1 MMSRLLRK
9 ATDPA
14 SLHSSVMP
22 APALI
27 LAPGQFNARR
37 AKTAFG
43 LIRGT
48 SRYEILGVIDPDQ
61 VGLDAG
67 VVVDGTPRGI
77 PIFASVAEA
86 CQQVRIHPEWAIIGI
101 TQHGGRLSDPIK
113 EILTATVQAGVGLVN
128 GLHEPLS
135 ELPELCLLAEQKG
148 VELLDIRKSRPWHEL
163 RFWSGTI
170 RTVRAPRIAVLG
182 TDCALGKRTTTYW
195 LWELCNASGIRTE
208 MIYTG
213 QTGWLLGM
221 EYGFILDA
229 TMNDFVTGELEAE
242 IVRCDQEQS
251 PDLILLEGQSALRN
265 PAGPCG
271 AEYLCSAEA
280 KGVIF
285 QHAPGRTYFRGIE
298 RLKWSIPS
306 LENELALIRQY
317 GATPLGI
324 TLNAEGLSPD
334 EARSV
339 QQDYERTLG
348 LPVLLPLEE
357 GLDRLLPTVQSF
369 LAHPDT
375 H

>member
-1 MMSRLLRK
+1 
-9 ATDPA
+9 
-14 SLHSSVMP
+14 MP
-22 APALI
+22 DPALI
-27 LAPGQFNARR
+27 LAPGQFNAHR

-43 LIRGT
+43 LIRGS
-48 SRYEILGVIDPDQ
+48 SRYEILGVVDPDQ
-61 VGLDAG
+61 AGRDAG

-77 PIFASVAEA
+77 PVFGSVAEA
-86 CQQVRIHPEWAIIGI
+86 CQQVRIHPKWAIIGI

-135 ELPELCLLAEQKG
+135 DLPELCQLAEQKD

-163 RFWSGTI
+163 RFWSGAI

-182 TDCALGKRTTTYW
+182 MDCALGKRTTAHW

-213 QTGWLLGM
+213 QTGWLQGM

-271 AEYLCSAEA
+271 AEFLCSAEA
-280 KGVIF
+280 KGVVL
-285 QHAPGRTYFRGIE
+285 QHAPGRSYFRGTE
-298 RLKWSIPS
+298 ALGWSIPA
-306 LENELALIRQY
+306 LESELALIRHY
-317 GATPLGI
+317 GATPLAV

-334 EARSV
+334 EVKSV
-339 QQDYERTLG
+339 QQDFERTLE

-357 GLDRLLPTVQSF
+357 GLERLLPLVRAF
-369 LAHPDT
+369 LANPNT
-375 H
+375 P

>member
-1 MMSRLLRK
+1 
-9 ATDPA
+9 
-14 SLHSSVMP
+14 MP
-22 APALI
+22 DPALI

-48 SRYEILGVIDPDQ
+48 SRYEILGVVDPDQ
-61 VGLDAG
+61 AGRDAG

-77 PIFASVAEA
+77 PVFASVAEA
-86 CQQVRIHPEWAIIGI
+86 CARVRTHPKWAIIGI
-101 TQHGGRLSDPIK
+101 TQHGGRFSESIK
-113 EILTATVQAGVGLVN
+113 QILAETVEAGVGLVN

-135 ELPELCLLAEQKG
+135 AFPELCQLAEQNG

-163 RFWSGTI
+163 RSWSGAI
-170 RTVRAPRIAVLG
+170 RSVKAPRIAVLG

-213 QTGWLLGM
+213 QTGWLQGM

-229 TMNDFVTGELEAE
+229 TLNDFVSGELERE
-242 IVRCDQEQS
+242 VVRCDQEQS

-265 PAGPCG
+265 PTGPCG
-271 AEYLCSAEA
+271 SEYLCSAEA
-280 KGVIF
+280 KGVIL
-285 QHAPGRTYFRGIE
+285 QHAPGRPYFRGTE
-298 RLKWSIPS
+298 TLECAIPT
-306 LENELALIRQY
+306 LENELALIRHY
-317 GATPLGI
+317 GSQPLGV
-324 TLNAEGLSPD
+324 TLNAEGLNPD
-334 EARSV
+334 EAKAV
-339 QQDYERTLG
+339 QQEYERSLG

-357 GLDRLLPTVQSF
+357 GLERIVPAVQAF

-375 H
+375 S